1 MKIVVTSCDK
11 NKDTF
16 YAFHHCIEKYWEKHP
31 EIIYITETI
40 QNPYY
45 KTINK
50 DYPIE
55 LWTKRIRE
63 ALEEVEDDKILLMA
77 DDLFIRNKVDTKR
90 LQQAE
95 ELVKNNVALVNLE
108 KCFNENDKEIA
119 PGFKMR
125 TKGTPYEISLMCG
138 VWNKKKLLDV
148 LSKDTNCW
156 DIEESQDT
164 KGYDYL
170 INGGD
175 YIIDFGYKTWQH
187 CGLKR
192 GKWCREIIP
201 FFEKEN
207 IKIDYEQRGFYD

>member
-11 NKDTF
+11 NKDIF
-16 YAFHHCIEKYWEKHP
+16 YPFHHCMEKYWKNHP

-40 QNPYY
+40 SNPYY

-63 ALEEVEDDKILLMA
+63 ALKEIDDDRILLMA
-77 DDLFIRNKVDTKR
+77 DDLFIRKKVDEKR
-90 LQQAE
+90 LQQGLKLIKE
-95 ELVKNNVALVNLE
+95 NIALVNLE
-108 KCFNENDKEIA
+108 KYWNEQDKNYKDD
-119 PGFKMR
+119 FKIR
-125 TKGTPYEISLMCG
+125 TKGSQYELSLMCG
-138 VWNKKKLLDV
+138 IWDKEKLLNV

-156 DIEESQDT
+156 DIEETQDT

-187 CGLKR
+187 CGLKK
-192 GKWCREIIP
+192 GKWCREVIP
-201 FFEKEN
+201 FFEKEG
-207 IKIDYEQRGFYD
+207 IKMNYSLRGFYD

>member
-1 MKIVVTSCDK
+1 MKIIITSCDK
-11 NKDTF
+11 NKDIF
-16 YAFHHCIEKYWEKHP
+16 EAFHHCIEKYWNNHP

-77 DDLFIRNKVDTKR
+77 DDLFIRKQVDEKR
-90 LQQAE
+90 IKQA
-95 ELVKNNVALVNLE
+95 LKLIKGNIALVNLE
-108 KCFNENDKEIA
+108 KYWNEQDQDYKDS
-119 PGFKMR
+119 FKMR
-125 TKGTPYEISLMCG
+125 AKGTPYELSLMCG
-138 VWNKKKLLDV
+138 IWDKKKLLDV

-170 INGGD
+170 INGGE